1 MKLLYTQKSLFN
13 EYRFPVMKYHRA
25 IIFKGELKYML
36 QSLCKISRTTH
47 NVKTLFLDKMLM
59 LIIITVTVEKSF
71 IQSYINHTNNTR
83 LFIIKIRVLRVVK
96 FKRRRGEIGKIHKKG
111 LKMEK
116 NLPSTALKMMIL
128 QWELRWAYVQ
138 NLLLQFYPSASHNPY
153 RVEIAL

>member
-1 MKLLYTQKSLFN
+1 
-13 EYRFPVMKYHRA
+13 MKYHRA

-83 LFIIKIRVLRVVK
+83 LFSIKIRVLRVVK

-116 NLPSTALKMMIL
+116 IYHQLYSK
-128 QWELRWAYVQ
+128 
-138 NLLLQFYPSASHNPY
+138 
-153 RVEIAL
+153 